1 MADPKDWNSVDE
13 ILDFAIEREEEAAK
27 FYQETADQASSDW
40 MKKIF
45 LQYAKEELGHRAK
58 LQNVKKGKK
67 ALSASGKIGDMKM
80 ADYFVAVEAARDMSY
95 QQILVLAMKR
105 EKAAFKLYSD
115 LAERVDDVPVRDLF
129 QGLAEEEAKHKLR
142 FELEYDEV
150 ILKDN

>member
-1 MADPKDWNSVDE
+1 MADPKDWNSVDD

-27 FYQETADQASSDW
+27 FYQETAEQASSDW

-80 ADYFVAVEAARDMSY
+80 ADYLVAVEATGDMSY

-150 ILKDN
+150 ILRDN

>member
-1 MADPKDWNSVDE
+1 MPEPKDWNSVDE
-13 ILDFAIEREEEAAK
+13 ILDFAIEREQEAAD
-27 FYQETADQASSDW
+27 FYEAAADQASSEW

-45 LQYAKEELGHRAK
+45 RQYAKEELGHKAK

-67 ALSASGKIGDMKM
+67 ALSAAGKIGDLKM
-80 ADYFVAVEAARDMSY
+80 ADSLVAVEPAGDMSY

-105 EKAAFKLYSD
+105 EKIAFKLYSEM
-115 LAERVDDVPVRDLF
+115 AERVDDVPVRDLF
-129 QGLAEEEAKHKLR
+129 LGLAQEEAKHKLR

>member
-27 FYQETADQASSDW
+27 FYQETADQVSSDW

-80 ADYFVAVEAARDMSY
+80 ADYLVAVEATGDMSY